1 MDSHLREKQME
12 ITLKGKT
19 ALVTGA
25 NRGIGAHM
33 AESLARAGANVAFH
47 TRKPRDEV
55 NETAEQLAKECGV
68 KTGVVV
74 ADLGDPQAVDD
85 MFEQFDSQFE
95 RIDIL
100 INNAGFENAHALE
113 DMPREDWQTLM
124 NVNLNAPFYCSQ
136 HAARRMKKAGQGGV
150 IINVQSIHDEV
161 TRKGVAHY
169 SVAKAGLKTLTRAAA
184 VEWGEYGIRVVGLS
198 PGAIQTDINQEDNEA
213 LGIDNMNSWIPL
225 GFIGETKDVAG
236 VTVFLCSEQARYITG
251 TTLYIDGAFMHN
263 VMRYDMRP
271 DHDLGV

>member
-1 MDSHLREKQME
+1 MDIRLN
-12 ITLKGKT
+12 GKT

-33 AESLARAGANVAFH
+33 AQALAAAGANVALH
-47 TRKPRDEV
+47 TRKPREDVNDQAQRLADDYGVDTTVLSGDLSEQRTIDE
-55 NETAEQLAKECGV
+55 
-68 KTGVVV
+68 
-74 ADLGDPQAVDD
+74 
-85 MFEQFDSQFE
+85 MFEAFDRHFGQ
-95 RIDIL
+95 IDIL

-113 DMPREDWQTLM
+113 DMPFEDWQQLLD
-124 NVNLNAPFYCSQ
+124 VNLSAPFLCSQ
-136 HAARRMKKAGQGGV
+136 HAARRMKKAGSGGV
-150 IINVQSIHDEV
+150 IINVQSIHDDV

-169 SVAKAGLKTLTRAAA
+169 SVAKAGLKMLTRAAA

-198 PGAIQTDINQEDNEA
+198 PGAIQTDINREDNEA

-225 GFIGETKDVAG
+225 GFIGETGDVSG

-251 TTLYIDGAFMHN
+251 TTLYVDGGFMHN